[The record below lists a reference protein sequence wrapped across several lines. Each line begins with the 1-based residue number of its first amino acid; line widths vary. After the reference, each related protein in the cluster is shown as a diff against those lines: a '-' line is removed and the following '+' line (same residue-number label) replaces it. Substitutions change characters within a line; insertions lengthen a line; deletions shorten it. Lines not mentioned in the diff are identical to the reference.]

1 MYVHQM
7 LLAPVAPLLDGL
19 KDDFK
24 CCHGSYK
31 VSNLFVT
38 LFPDFAAATEC
49 IAKKIATSLETLKD
63 FAVRE
68 LTALKE
74 V

>member
-1 MYVHQM
+1 MYQI

-24 CCHGSYK
+24 CCHGNYK

-38 LFPDFAAATEC
+38 LFPDFAAATER
-49 IAKKIATSLETLKD
+49 IARKIATSLETLKD

-68 LTALKE
+68 FLKL
-74 V
+74 